1 LHRAERAGHHLRDVQ
16 HAKSFERG
24 PPRTHHRSPSA
35 GSDDPAL
42 HDLRFFVPIPEVQ
55 FTSEGAIAFL
65 TFNRPD
71 ARNAMTWPM
80 YDALAD
86 ACDQVDADERIRAFV
101 LRGAGDAFVAGTDI
115 SQFASFASSDD
126 GIAYE
131 RRMEQVIERLERVG
145 VPTIA
150 QVHGVA
156 AGGGCLIALA
166 CDLRVCSHAARFG
179 VPIART
185 LGNCLSAANYARIV
199 DLIGP
204 ARTKD
209 LLFTGRL
216 LDTVEAGSLGLVTRM
231 AEPHA
236 LDAAVRELAQTIAR
250 NAPLTI
256 RATKEAVR
264 RIALSRRLEERL
276 ADDLT
281 ARCYG
286 SHDFREGVS
295 AFLEKRK
302 PLFTGH

>member
-1 LHRAERAGHHLRDVQ
+1 V
-16 HAKSFERG
+16 
-24 PPRTHHRSPSA
+24 
-35 GSDDPAL
+35 
-42 HDLRFFVPIPEVQ
+42 RFFVAIPEVQ
-55 FTSEGAIAFL
+55 LTSEGPVAFL

-80 YDALAD
+80 YDALAQ
-86 ACDQVDADERIRAFV
+86 ACDQVDADGLIRAFV

-115 SQFASFASSDD
+115 SQFTSFATGDD

-131 RRMEQVIERLERVG
+131 RRMEQVIDRLERVA

-166 CDLRVCSHAARFG
+166 CDLRVCSTAARFG

-185 LGNCLSAANYARIV
+185 LGNCLSAANCARLV

-216 LDTVEAGSLGLVTRM
+216 LDVAEAASLGLVTRM
-231 AEPHA
+231 TEPQT
-236 LDAAVRELAQTIAR
+236 LDAAVRELAATIAS

-256 RATKEAVR
+256 RAAKEAVR
-264 RIALSRRLEERL
+264 RIGLSRRFDERL
-276 ADDLT
+276 TDDLT
-281 ARCYG
+281 ALCYG

-295 AFLEKRK
+295 AFLEKRA
-302 PLFTGH
+302 PRFTGR

>member
-1 LHRAERAGHHLRDVQ
+1 M
-16 HAKSFERG
+16 
-24 PPRTHHRSPSA
+24 
-35 GSDDPAL
+35 
-42 HDLRFFVPIPEVQ
+42 PIPEVQ
-55 FTSEGAIAFL
+55 FASEGPVAFL

-80 YDALAD
+80 YDALAE
-86 ACDQVDADERIRAFV
+86 ACDQVDADERIRVLV

-115 SQFASFASSDD
+115 GQFTAFAGADD

-131 RRMEQVIERLERVG
+131 RRMEQVVERLERVA
-145 VPTIA
+145 VATIA

-166 CDLRVCSHAARFG
+166 CDLRVCSQAARFG

-185 LGNCLSAANYARIV
+185 LGNCLSAANCARLV

-204 ARTKD
+204 ARTKE
-209 LLFTGRL
+209 LIFTGRL
-216 LDTVEAGSLGLVTRM
+216 LGAPEAAALGLVTRLV
-231 AEPHA
+231 EPRA
-236 LDAAVRELAQTIAR
+236 LDAAVRELAKTIAN

-256 RATKEAVR
+256 RATKEVVR
-264 RIALSRRLEERL
+264 RIALGRRLEEHV

-281 ARCYG
+281 RLCYG

-295 AFLEKRK
+295 AFLEKR
-302 PLFTGH
+302 PPRFTGR

>member
-1 LHRAERAGHHLRDVQ
+1 MA
-16 HAKSFERG
+16 
-24 PPRTHHRSPSA
+24 
-35 GSDDPAL
+35 
-42 HDLRFFVPIPEVQ
+42 IPEVQ
-55 FTSEGAIAFL
+55 FTSEGPVAFL

-80 YDALAD
+80 YDALAA
-86 ACDQVDADERIRAFV
+86 ACDQVDADERVRVLV

-115 SQFASFASSDD
+115 SQFTSFATGDD

-131 RRMEQVIERLERVG
+131 RRMEQIIDRLERVA

-156 AGGGCLIALA
+156 AGGGCLIAFA
-166 CDLRVCSHAARFG
+166 CDLRVCSPGARFG

-185 LGNCLSAANYARIV
+185 LGNCLSAANCARLV

-204 ARTKD
+204 ARTKE

-216 LDTVEAGSLGLVTRM
+216 LDAAEAASLGLVTRM
-231 AEPHA
+231 AEPQA
-236 LDAAVRELAQTIAR
+236 LDAAVRALAGTIAS

-256 RATKEAVR
+256 RAAKEAVR
-264 RIALSRRLEERL
+264 RIAAVRRLEERL

-281 ARCYG
+281 ALCYG
-286 SHDFREGVS
+286 SRDFREGVS
-295 AFLEKRK
+295 AFLEKR
-302 PLFTGH
+302 PPGFTGR

>member
-1 LHRAERAGHHLRDVQ
+1 V
-16 HAKSFERG
+16 
-24 PPRTHHRSPSA
+24 
-35 GSDDPAL
+35 
-42 HDLRFFVPIPEVQ
+42 RFFVVIPEVQ
-55 FTSEGAIAFL
+55 FTSEGPIAFL

-86 ACDQVDADERIRAFV
+86 ACDRVDADEGTRVFV

-115 SQFASFASSDD
+115 SQFTSFATSDD

-131 RRMEQVIERLERVG
+131 RRMEQVIERLERVA

-166 CDLRVCSHAARFG
+166 CDLRVCSHVAKFG

-185 LGNCLSAANYARIV
+185 LGNCLSAGNCARLV

-204 ARTKD
+204 ARTKE

-216 LDTVEAGSLGLVTRM
+216 LDAAEAAALGLVTRM
-231 AEPHA
+231 AEPQA
-236 LDAAVRELAQTIAR
+236 LDAAVRELAQTIAS

-256 RATKEAVR
+256 RVTKEAVR
-264 RIALSRRLEERL
+264 RIALGRRLEERL

-281 ARCYG
+281 ALCYG

-295 AFLEKRK
+295 AFLEKRT
-302 PLFTGH
+302 PRFTGR